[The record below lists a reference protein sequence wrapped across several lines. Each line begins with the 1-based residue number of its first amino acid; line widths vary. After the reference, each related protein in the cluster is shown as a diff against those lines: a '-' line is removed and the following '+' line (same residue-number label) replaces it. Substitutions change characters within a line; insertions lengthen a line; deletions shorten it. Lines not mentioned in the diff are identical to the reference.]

1 MKEKN
6 EVQNKHNTTKNLKQG
21 FTLLELLIVVVII
34 GILAAIAL
42 PQYRKIVEKAR
53 MSEAIIMVEKIADA
67 QERYYLINN
76 DYTRDINDLD
86 IDIIGEDTTYSG
98 RIPAIKGK
106 FFKFASSNAS
116 GTQNYISIV
125 QRNKGTYILA
135 INKNKQKWCLLY
147 KDVSKHEE
155 ELCRD
160 WGTVRDYR

>member
-1 MKEKN
+1 MKQEKYR
-6 EVQNKHNTTKNLKQG
+6 KQKYHKSG

-42 PQYRKIVEKAR
+42 PQYRKVVEKAR

-86 IDIIGEDTTYSG
+86 IDIIGEDTTYSSS
-98 RIPAIKGK
+98 IPAIKGK
-106 FFKFASSNAS
+106 FFKFASSNAI
-116 GTQNYISIV
+116 GTQNHISIV

-147 KDVSKHEE
+147 TGVNEKEE
-155 ELCRD
+155 ELCRE
-160 WGTVRDYR
+160 WGDKVKDYR